1 MSTGTPRHRGELT
14 PAQRK
19 HEREVMLALVFLVGA
34 GVYLVLLTTVWDRG
48 ATALG
53 ILLCGVIG
61 TVVQIRRDRRVR
73 RRAAEEHPGSGGT
86 SVQGGRDM
94 QA

>member
-1 MSTGTPRHRGELT
+1 VSTRAPRHRGETT

-19 HEREVMLALVFLVGA
+19 REREFVLAAAFLLGA

-53 ILLCGVIG
+53 ILLCGVIV
-61 TVVQIRRDRRVR
+61 TLAESWRDRRSR
-73 RRAAEEHPGSGGT
+73 KRAERAGRSSRGGPG
-86 SVQGGRDM
+86 
-94 QA
+94 